1 MPQSNPLNY
10 HIMAILRNLWLRGGS
25 QKLAGAVLYT
35 RKGETIARELAA
47 AVSNPRTTAQ
57 MSQRVRLSNVVNFY
71 KVSAKWMRGAFE
83 SKAENQSDYNA
94 FVAANLTASQVAL
107 TKSQAAAG
115 AAVVAPYKI
124 TQGSINPISWAST
137 GTTLP
142 TSDLYVGD
150 LTITGTTTVGQFSAA
165 LEAANNLLDGM
176 QLSFVQ
182 YIQQVDA
189 QGTPYVTCRAYE
201 VVLNTT
207 NSQLLS
213 SYMPI
218 DILAVTTGDNP
229 ALAVNTS
236 DFTGGFAMILSL
248 TTGTTIKVSSANVIL
263 TSDNTYYA
271 SYTTAAVQ
279 QAAIESYG
287 TGTEIFLSSS
297 SANQSSTPSLAQ
309 SILYATIGGATY
321 RAGDTYPSMSAY
333 AGQSFTIKMAAT
345 IPADAVIS
353 VISYTEVSGQE
364 REATNVSYQGDTITG
379 TGYSYSGTSPLTKL
393 RVTISGSQYDISF
406 ASSGDGSGEGLQ

>member
-1 MPQSNPLNY
+1 M
-10 HIMAILRNLWLRGGS
+10 
-25 QKLAGAVLYT
+25 AGAVLYS
-35 RKGETIARELAA
+35 RMGETIARELAA
-47 AVSNPRTTAQ
+47 SVSNPRTTAQ

-94 FVAANLTASQVAL
+94 FVAANLTASRVAL

-124 TQGSINPISWAST
+124 TQGSINPISWSNT

-150 LTITGTTTVGQFSAA
+150 LTITGATTVGQFSAA

-176 QLSFVQ
+176 QLSLIQ

-201 VVLNTT
+201 VVLNSA

-218 DILAVTTGDNP
+218 DILAVSAGENR

-236 DFTGGFAMILSL
+236 EFTGGFAMILSL
-248 TTGTTIKVSSANVIL
+248 TTGTTIKVSSANVVL
-263 TSDNTYYA
+263 TSDNTYYD
-271 SYTTAAVQ
+271 SFTTAAVQ
-279 QAAIESYG
+279 QAAIDSYG
-287 TGTEIFLSSS
+287 EGTEIFLSSS
-297 SANQSSTPSLAQ
+297 TANQSSTPSLAQ
-309 SILYATIGGATY
+309 SILSVTIGGVTY
-321 RAGDTYPSMSAY
+321 RAQAGTIPASTY
-333 AGQSFTIKMAAT
+333 AGATIAIKMASAVSSSAVVSVSST
-345 IPADAVIS
+345 RVVAPAGQNNV
-353 VISYTEVSGQE
+353 VSSI
-364 REATNVSYQGDTITG
+364 NGDTITA
-379 TGYSYSGTSPLTKL
+379 TGYDYTGGEDVIIM
-393 RVTISGSQYDISF
+393 RVTIDGNQYEIDFRTPGSD
-406 ASSGDGSGEGLQ
+406 SGEGIGS

>member
-1 MPQSNPLNY
+1 
-10 HIMAILRNLWLRGGS
+10 MAILKNLWLRGGS

-47 AVSNPRTTAQ
+47 SVSNPRTTAQ

-83 SKAENQSDYNA
+83 SKAEKQTDYNA

-107 TKSQAAAG
+107 TKSQAATG

-124 TQGSINPISWAST
+124 SQGSINPISWSST

-165 LEAANNLLDGM
+165 LEAANNLMDGM
-176 QLSFVQ
+176 QLSFIQ

-201 VVLNTT
+201 VVLNSA

-218 DILAVTTGDNP
+218 DILAVSAGENR

-236 DFTGGFAMILSL
+236 EFTGGFAMILSL
-248 TTGTTIKVSSANVIL
+248 TTGTTIKVSSANVVL

-271 SYTTAAVQ
+271 SFTTAAVQ
-279 QAAIESYG
+279 QAAIDSYG

-309 SILYATIGGATY
+309 SILSVTIGGTVY
-321 RAGDTYPSMSAY
+321 RAQTGSIPASTY
-333 AGQSFTIKMAAT
+333 AGAAITIKMASAVSSSAVVSVSST
-345 IPADAVIS
+345 RVVSPQGQDNVIS
-353 VISYTEVSGQE
+353 SIS
-364 REATNVSYQGDTITG
+364 GDTITA
-379 TGYSYSGTSPLTKL
+379 TGYAYTGAEDVIIM
-393 RVTISGSQYDISF
+393 RVTIDGNEYEIDFRTPGSE
-406 ASSGDGSGEGLQ
+406 SSGGGLS

>member
-1 MPQSNPLNY
+1 M
-10 HIMAILRNLWLRGGS
+10 
-25 QKLAGAVLYT
+25 AGAVLYS
-35 RKGETIARELAA
+35 RMGETIARELAA
-47 AVSNPRTTAQ
+47 SVSNPRTNAQ

-94 FVAANLTASQVAL
+94 FVAANLTASRVAL
-107 TKSQAAAG
+107 TKGQAAVG

-124 TQGSINPISWAST
+124 SQGSINPISWSNT

-176 QLSFVQ
+176 QLSLIQ

-201 VVLNTT
+201 VVLNSS

-218 DILAVTTGDNP
+218 DILAVSTGANP

-236 DFTGGFAMILSL
+236 DFTGGFAVILSQ

-263 TSDNTYYA
+263 TSDNNFYD
-271 SYTTAAVQ
+271 SFTTAAVQ
-279 QAAIESYG
+279 QAAIDSYG
-287 TGTEIFLSSS
+287 VGTEIFLSSA
-297 SANQSSTPSLAQ
+297 SANQQSAPALAQ
-309 SILYATIGGATY
+309 SILYATIAGITY
-321 RAGDTYPSMSAY
+321 RAGDIGPDLRSISGEAI
-333 AGQSFTIKMAAT
+333 TIKMAASLPSEGVT
-345 IPADAVIS
+345 AATKSFSPEAEYQEVESVAIS
-353 VISYTEVSGQE
+353 
-364 REATNVSYQGDTITG
+364 GDTISGIIHDYGQAG
-379 TGYSYSGTSPLTKL
+379 TRLKNVRVIANSNEYVMELVFPSG
-393 RVTISGSQYDISF
+393 
-406 ASSGDGSGEGLQ
+406 GSGEGISG

>member
-1 MPQSNPLNY
+1 M
-10 HIMAILRNLWLRGGS
+10 
-25 QKLAGAVLYT
+25 AGAVLYS
-35 RKGETIARELAA
+35 RMGETIARELAA
-47 AVSNPRTTAQ
+47 SVANPRTTAQ

-94 FVAANLTASQVAL
+94 FVAANLTASRVAL
-107 TKSQAAAG
+107 TKSQAATG

-124 TQGSINPISWAST
+124 SQGSINPISWSST
-137 GTTLP
+137 ESTLP

-165 LEAANNLLDGM
+165 LEAANNPLDGM
-176 QLSFVQ
+176 QLSLIQ

-201 VVLNTT
+201 VVLNSANT
-207 NSQLLS
+207 QLLS

-218 DILAVTTGDNP
+218 DILAVSTGDNP

-263 TSDNTYYA
+263 TSDNTFYD
-271 SYTTAAVQ
+271 SFTTAAVQ
-279 QAAIESYG
+279 QAAIDSYG
-287 TGTEIFLSSS
+287 AGTEIFLSSA
-297 SANQSSTPSLAQ
+297 SASQQSTPATAQ
-309 SILYATIGGATY
+309 SIISATIAGNVY
-321 RAGDTYPSMSAY
+321 RSGNAGPVAQD
-333 AGQSFTIKMAAT
+333 
-345 IPADAVIS
+345 
-353 VISYTEVSGQE
+353 VSGENITIRMATPVEGTAIAASVRLASSNVQ
-364 REATNVSYQGDTITG
+364 ALTNVNVSGNTITATLPTFTSTSRLAVLGVSLG
-379 TGYSYSGTSPLTKL
+379 TDVYRLEFNNST
-393 RVTISGSQYDISF
+393 
-406 ASSGDGSGEGLQ
+406 SGDGEGLS

>member
-1 MPQSNPLNY
+1 M
-10 HIMAILRNLWLRGGS
+10 
-25 QKLAGAVLYT
+25 AGAVLYS
-35 RKGETIARELAA
+35 RMGETIARELAA
-47 AVSNPRTTAQ
+47 SVSNPRTTAQ

-94 FVAANLTASQVAL
+94 FVAANLTASRVAL
-107 TKSQAAAG
+107 TKSQAATG

-124 TQGSINPISWAST
+124 TQGSINPISWYNT

-165 LEAANNLLDGM
+165 LEDANNLLNGM
-176 QLSFVQ
+176 QLSLIQ

-201 VVLNTT
+201 VVLNASST
-207 NSQLLS
+207 QLLS

-218 DILAVTTGDNP
+218 DILAVTTDANP

-236 DFTGGFAMILSL
+236 DFTGGFAVILSL
-248 TTGTTIKVSSANVIL
+248 TTGTTIKVSSANVVL
-263 TSDNTYYA
+263 TSDNTYYE
-271 SYTTAAVQ
+271 SYTGAEVV

-287 TGTEIFLSSS
+287 VGTEIFLSSAN
-297 SANQSSTPSLAQ
+297 ANQATTPATAQ
-309 SILYATIGGATY
+309 SIISATIDGILY
-321 RAGDTYPSMSAY
+321 RAGDLGPEGSAVASKVITIRM
-333 AGQSFTIKMAAT
+333 AGVVDTSTADVYIKREGVAEQDAT
-345 IPADAVIS
+345 SSASVNGNVITATLFNYTTTKRIEK
-353 VISYTEVSGQE
+353 VI
-364 REATNVSYQGDTITG
+364 
-379 TGYSYSGTSPLTKL
+379 
-393 RVTISGSQYDISF
+393 VTIEANTYTMDLSTWSD
-406 ASSGDGSGEGLQ
+406 DGNGGGLV

>member
-1 MPQSNPLNY
+1 
-10 HIMAILRNLWLRGGS
+10 MAILKNLWLRGGS

-107 TKSQAAAG
+107 TKSQAATG

-124 TQGSINPISWAST
+124 SQGSINPISWSNT

-150 LTITGTTTVGQFSAA
+150 LAITGTTTVGQFSAA
-165 LEAANNLLDGM
+165 LEAANNLMDGM
-176 QLSFVQ
+176 QLSFIQ

-189 QGTPYVTCRAYE
+189 QGTPFVTCRAYE
-201 VVLNTT
+201 VVLNSG

-218 DILAVTTGDNP
+218 DILAVSSGENP

-236 DFTGGFAMILSL
+236 EFTGGFAVILSL
-248 TTGTTIKVSSANVIL
+248 TTGTTIKVSSANVVL

-271 SYTTAAVQ
+271 SFTTAAVQ
-279 QAAIESYG
+279 QAAIDSYG

-309 SILYATIGGATY
+309 SILSVTIGGTTY
-321 RAGDTYPSMSAY
+321 RAQAGTIPAATY
-333 AGQSFTIKMAAT
+333 AGATISIKMAAAVSSSAVVSVSSNRT
-345 IPADAVIS
+345 DAPQGQDNV
-353 VISYTEVSGQE
+353 VSSI
-364 REATNVSYQGDTITG
+364 NGDTITA
-379 TGYSYSGTSPLTKL
+379 TGYAYTGAEDVIII
-393 RVTISGSQYDISF
+393 RVTIDGNQYEIDF
-406 ASSGDGSGEGLQ
+406 RTPGGGSGEGLG

>member
-1 MPQSNPLNY
+1 
-10 HIMAILRNLWLRGGS
+10 MAILKNLWLRGAK
-25 QKLAGAVLYT
+25 QRMAGAVLYS
-35 RKGETIARELAA
+35 RMGETIARELAA
-47 AVSNPRTTAQ
+47 SVSNPRTTAQ

-94 FVAANLTASQVAL
+94 FVAANLTASRVAL

-124 TQGSINPISWAST
+124 SQGSINPISWSST

-165 LEAANNLLDGM
+165 LESANNLLDGM
-176 QLSFVQ
+176 QLSLIQ

-201 VVLNTT
+201 VVLNSSS
-207 NSQLLS
+207 SQLLS

-218 DILAVTTGDNP
+218 DILAVSTGANP

-236 DFTGGFAMILSL
+236 EFTGGFALILSL

-263 TSDNTYYA
+263 TSDNTFYD
-271 SYTTAAVQ
+271 SFTTAAVQ
-279 QAAIESYG
+279 QAAIDSYG
-287 TGTEIFLSSS
+287 EGTEIFLSSAT
-297 SANQSSTPSLAQ
+297 ANQSSTPSLAQ
-309 SILYATIGGATY
+309 SILYVTIGSTTY
-321 RAGDTYPSMSAY
+321 RAGDTYPAISEY
-333 AGQSFTIKMAAT
+333 AGQSFTIKMAST
-345 IPADAVIS
+345 IPADAVVS
-353 VISYTEVSGQE
+353 VISYTGTSGQD
-364 REATNVSYQGDTITG
+364 REATNVTYNGDTITG
-379 TGYSYSGTSPLTKL
+379 TGYNYSGTSPLTRL
-393 RVTISGSQYDISF
+393 RVTINGSQFDISF
-406 ASSGDGSGEGLQ
+406 ASSGSGSGEGLQ

>member
-1 MPQSNPLNY
+1 M
-10 HIMAILRNLWLRGGS
+10 G
-25 QKLAGAVLYT
+25 GAVLYS
-35 RKGETIARELAA
+35 RMGETIARELAA
-47 AVSNPRTTAQ
+47 SVANPRTTAQ

-94 FVAANLTASQVAL
+94 FVAANLTASRVAL
-107 TKSQAAAG
+107 TKSQAATG

-124 TQGSINPISWAST
+124 SQGSINPISWSNT

-150 LTITGTTTVGQFSAA
+150 LAITGTTTVGAFSAA
-165 LEAANNLLDGM
+165 LEEANNLLDGM
-176 QLSFVQ
+176 QLSLIQ

-201 VVLNTT
+201 VVLNSAST
-207 NSQLLS
+207 QLLS

-218 DILAVTTGDNP
+218 DILAVSTGANP

-263 TSDNTYYA
+263 TSDNTFYD
-271 SYTTAAVQ
+271 SFTTAAVV
-279 QAAIESYG
+279 QAAIDSYG
-287 TGTEIFLSSS
+287 EGTEIFLSSA
-297 SANQSSTPSLAQ
+297 SANQQSTPATAQ
-309 SILYATIGGATY
+309 SIISATIGGNVYRSGNVGPAANTISGAEVTFRMATAVGATTATALVEVTDDD
-321 RAGDTYPSMSAY
+321 RQALTSVTVAG
-333 AGQSFTIKMAAT
+333 
-345 IPADAVIS
+345 
-353 VISYTEVSGQE
+353 
-364 REATNVSYQGDTITG
+364 NTITG
-379 TGYSYSGTSPLTKL
+379 TLPTIAATTRIQGL
-393 RVTISGSQYDISF
+393 RVTVAGSTYRLGFTNPTSD
-406 ASSGDGSGEGLQ
+406 SGEGISG

>member
-1 MPQSNPLNY
+1 
-10 HIMAILRNLWLRGGS
+10 MAILKNLWLRGAKQRMG
-25 QKLAGAVLYT
+25 GAVLYS
-35 RKGETIARELAA
+35 RMGETIARELAPSVA
-47 AVSNPRTTAQ
+47 NPRTTAQ
-57 MSQRVRLSNVVNFY
+57 MSQRVRLANVVNFY

-94 FVAANLTASQVAL
+94 FVAANLTASRVAL
-107 TKSQAAAG
+107 TKSQAATG

-124 TQGSINPISWAST
+124 SQGSINPISWSNT

-165 LEAANNLLDGM
+165 LEEANNLLDGM
-176 QLSFVQ
+176 QLSLIQ

-201 VVLNTT
+201 VVLNSA

-218 DILAVTTGDNP
+218 DILAVSTGANP

-236 DFTGGFAMILSL
+236 EFTGGFALILSL

-263 TSDNTYYA
+263 TSDNTFYD
-271 SYTTAAVQ
+271 SFTTAAVQ
-279 QAAIESYG
+279 QAAIDSYG
-287 TGTEIFLSSS
+287 VGTEIFLSSAN
-297 SANQSSTPSLAQ
+297 ANQASTPSLAQ
-309 SILYATIGGATY
+309 SILYATIANSTY
-321 RAGDTYPSMSAY
+321 RAGDNYPLIAGYS
-333 AGQSFTIKMAAT
+333 GQSFSIKMAAT
-345 IPADAVIS
+345 IPADAS
-353 VISYTEVSGQE
+353 VRVLSQSSLNTTSHPATDVTYT
-364 REATNVSYQGDTITG
+364 GDTITG
-379 TGYSYSGTSPLTKL
+379 TGYVYSEATYLRKL
-393 RVTISGSQYDISF
+393 RVEINGSTFDIDFTSPD
-406 ASSGDGSGEGLQ
+406 SGSGEGIGS

>member
-1 MPQSNPLNY
+1 
-10 HIMAILRNLWLRGGS
+10 MAILKNLWLRGAK
-25 QKLAGAVLYT
+25 QRMAGAVLYS
-35 RKGETIARELAA
+35 RMGVTIARELAA
-47 AVSNPRTTAQ
+47 SVANPRTTAQ

-94 FVAANLTASQVAL
+94 FVAANLTASRVAL
-107 TKSQAAAG
+107 TKSQAATG

-124 TQGSINPISWAST
+124 SQGSINPISWSST

-176 QLSFVQ
+176 QLSLIQ

-201 VVLNTT
+201 VVLNSA

-218 DILAVTTGDNP
+218 DILAVSTGANP

-236 DFTGGFAMILSL
+236 DFTGGFALILSL
-248 TTGTTIKVSSANVIL
+248 TTGTTIKVSSANVVL
-263 TSDNTYYA
+263 TSDNTFYA
-271 SYTTAAVQ
+271 SFTTAAVQ
-279 QAAIESYG
+279 QAAIDSYG
-287 TGTEIFLSSS
+287 AGTEIFLSSAN
-297 SANQSSTPSLAQ
+297 ANQQTTPALAQ
-309 SILYATIGGATY
+309 SILYATISGTIY
-321 RAGDTYPSMSAY
+321 RAGNTYPRVSDFS
-333 AGQSFTIKMAAT
+333 GQQFSVKMASP
-345 IPADAVIS
+345 IPTDANVVVES
-353 VISYTEVSGQE
+353 AAGLSASYYP
-364 REATNVSYQGDTITG
+364 ATNVTFNGDTITA
-379 TGYSYSGTSPLTKL
+379 TGANYTSSTYITSLH
-393 RVTISGSQYDISF
+393 VTIDGESYTISF
-406 ASSGDGSGEGLQ
+406 SSSSGGNGEGLG